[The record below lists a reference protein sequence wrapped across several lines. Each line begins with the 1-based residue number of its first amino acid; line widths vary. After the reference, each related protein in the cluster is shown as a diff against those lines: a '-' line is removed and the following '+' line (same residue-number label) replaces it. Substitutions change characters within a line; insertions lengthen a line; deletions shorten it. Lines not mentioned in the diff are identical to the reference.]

1 MKISLIIP
9 SRNNLKYL
17 KFAYTSIRKYLD
29 SNYEL
34 ILLDDA
40 STDDTW
46 KWLNEIKKTDNNV
59 IIYRNEGPDRVGH
72 TVLYDKG
79 VELSTTDV
87 FGIFHADMIASPNY
101 IKNLLKHLKEKTVVS
116 ATRIEPPLHP
126 GGVEKIVKNF
136 GTEPEEFDYDEF
148 LNFVKESETKFD
160 NKTTNGVFA
169 PWLMYKKD
177 FLSIGGHDKKVFA
190 PMELEDSDLFNR
202 FLLAGYNLIQ
212 SRDSFVYHMTCRGS
226 RFKDG
231 VKIESQIQLNDGTV
245 WYKPKDS
252 DEYLTLRNLKFREW
266 WRKWHMDVLHDENL
280 LPIVYDRYDIGFIIK
295 NCSDQLLYVLE
306 PWCDKIYIEK
316 SKSLEN
322 YIISEE
328 KYSKFNIK
336 NKIKNIT
343 DDKTNDVLLEFDGNN
358 FNRDHI
364 NFIKTLP
371 AILSNTNDI
380 GEFEFDIFKIKISSL
395 TKYNLDLIK
404 SEGGEIGYYKKLL
417 ID

>member
-1 MKISLIIP
+1 
-9 SRNNLKYL
+9 
-17 KFAYTSIRKYLD
+17 
-29 SNYEL
+29 
-34 ILLDDA
+34 
-40 STDDTW
+40 
-46 KWLNEIKKTDNNV
+46 
-59 IIYRNEGPDRVGH
+59 
-72 TVLYDKG
+72 
-79 VELSTTDV
+79 
-87 FGIFHADMIASPNY
+87 
-101 IKNLLKHLKEKTVVS
+101 
-116 ATRIEPPLHP
+116 
-126 GGVEKIVKNF
+126 
-136 GTEPEEFDYDEF
+136 
-148 LNFVKESETKFD
+148 
-160 NKTTNGVFA
+160 
-169 PWLMYKKD
+169 
-177 FLSIGGHDKKVFA
+177 
-190 PMELEDSDLFNR
+190 
-202 FLLAGYNLIQ
+202 
-212 SRDSFVYHMTCRGS
+212 
-226 RFKDG
+226 
-231 VKIESQIQLNDGTV
+231 
-245 WYKPKDS
+245 
-252 DEYLTLRNLKFREW
+252 
-266 WRKWHMDVLHDENL
+266 MDVLHDENL

>member
-17 KFAYTSIRKYLD
+17 KFAYTNIRKCLD

-34 ILLDDA
+34 VLLDDA

-59 IIYRNEGPDRVGH
+59 VIYRNEGPDRVGH

-136 GTEPEEFDYDEF
+136 GTEPEEFDYNEF

-252 DEYLTLRNLKFREW
+252 EEYLTLRNLKFREW

-295 NCSDQLLYVLE
+295 NCSDQLLYILE

-322 YIISEE
+322 YIINEE

-371 AILSNTNDI
+371 VILSNTNDI

-417 ID
+417 IE